1 MVKAALFAFSFFLL
15 LFCFLFPLYVISKA
29 EFLPPSYL
37 SAQNDQ
43 DGKVPLYWFNPTPD
57 TLEISSYHGG
67 MLCGMNMSSSWHE
80 NCVGVRMTSSSLP
93 FYLLESKIYISHN
106 STPGDTD
113 YNYHT
118 PFFVTVN
125 QDSAAVPKNASL
137 DSISASAQGPD
148 SLSDGEWVDIQH
160 NLLMTDSVF
169 WIIFHWNE
177 DTPGSP
183 RLGVDSFTNVG
194 NSFCGKRLFL
204 YFEWYPYDYNFMIK
218 SEVVVNPKMGA
229 EANRFRVYRS
239 LDSSSITDS
248 VNLIAS
254 LPTSRFQFTDSSVV
268 AEQTYFYQLTSYA
281 SPLESQGSNIE
292 SAIPK
297 RKAILNADR
306 NRFFVLL
313 NTEENLADNL
323 SLTNTGGLP
332 LWYELKIDMN
342 EADWMGG
349 SDQSGYTWSD
359 NRSQPELSFAWA
371 DIHSLGTPIGNAG
384 DYKKNYGFFHLDFP
398 FPFYGNTYDSISVTS
413 NGWLSFSDVVP
424 CSTDTFKWWVNQRLP
439 RLWGPYALVA
449 PFWDFFELTDSSA
462 IYFYSTSDSAVIS
475 FLNFSHYSHPSWGP
489 YTFQTI
495 LTPDGELT
503 FQYLRIDDSLYS
515 ATVGIQNEDGTTGL
529 EISYNQNY
537 LHDSLAVKI
546 RPSWVKID
554 SLEGSI
560 PPAENK
566 TLNLKFDPL
575 SYPKGVYQA
584 DLVIDSWDKNHQLE
598 PLLIPLTLCID
609 TIIDST
615 TSVPWKES
623 ERPEKITLFQNYPN
637 PFNPITR
644 IQYMV
649 RGRDSKAAVGRL
661 VLSEVEGLR
670 STDGSPLPTTLIIY
684 NILGQKIRTL
694 VDEPQ
699 KPGIYEVIWDGK
711 DDRGNDVASGI
722 YFCKLM
728 VESFQKTQKMVLLK

>member
-1 MVKAALFAFSFFLL
+1 LLTFGWMVKAALFAFSFFLL

-37 SAQNDQ
+37 SAQSDQ
-43 DGKVPLYWFNPTPD
+43 DGKVPLYWFSPTPD
-57 TLEISSYHGG
+57 TLEISYTQGG
-67 MLCGMNMSSSWHE
+67 MLYGMNMSPAWHE
-80 NCVGVRMTSSSLP
+80 NCVGIRMISASLP
-93 FYLLESKIYISHN
+93 FHLLESKMYISHY
-106 STPGDTD
+106 STAGDSD
-113 YNYHT
+113 YDYHT

-125 QDSAAVPKNASL
+125 QDSAGVPKNVFL
-137 DSISASAQGPD
+137 DSVSTFAQGSD
-148 SLSDGEWVDIQH
+148 SLSDGEWVDIEH
-160 NLLMTDSVF
+160 HLLMTDSVF

-183 RLGVDSFTNVG
+183 RVGVDSFTNVG

-204 YFEWYPYDYNFMIK
+204 YFEWYRYDYNFIIK

-248 VNLIAS
+248 VNLITS
-254 LPTSRFQFTDSSVV
+254 LPTSRFQFTDSGIA

-281 SPLESQGSNIE
+281 SPLESPGSNIE
-292 SAIPK
+292 SATPK
-297 RKAILNADR
+297 REARLKADR
-306 NRFFVLL
+306 ERFFVLL
-313 NTEENLADNL
+313 SSEENINDNL
-323 SLTNTGGLP
+323 TLTNTGGLP
-332 LWYELKIDMN
+332 LWYELKIDMK
-342 EADWMGG
+342 ETDGMGG

-359 NRSQPELSFAWA
+359 SRDQPELGFNWV
-371 DIHSLGTPIGNAG
+371 DIHTLGTLIGNAG
-384 DYKKNYGFFHLDFP
+384 DYKKNYGFFHLNFS
-398 FPFYGNTYDSISVTS
+398 FPFYGNTYDSISITS

-424 CSTDTFKWWVNQRLP
+424 CSTDTFKWWINQPLP

-462 IYFYSTSDSAVIS
+462 IYFYSTGDSAVIS
-475 FLNFSHYSHPSWGP
+475 FLNLHYYSHPARGP

-495 LTPDGELT
+495 FTPDGEFT

-537 LHDSLAVKI
+537 LHDSLVVKI
-546 RPSWVKID
+546 RPGWVKID
-554 SLEGSI
+554 SMKGSI
-560 PPAENK
+560 PPGESK
-566 TLNLKFDPL
+566 TLDIKFDPL

-584 DLVIDSWDKNHQLE
+584 DLIIDSWDKNHQLE

-615 TSVPWKES
+615 TSVPWQES

-637 PFNPITR
+637 PFNPATR
-644 IQYMV
+644 ILYIV
-649 RGRDSKAAVGRL
+649 GCEGKAVDRGLWTVDNP
-661 VLSEVEGLR
+661 
-670 STDGSPLPTTLIIY
+670 TLPITLKIY

-699 KPGIYEVIWDGK
+699 KPGIYEVSWDGK
-711 DDRGNDVASGI
+711 DEQGSDVASGI
-722 YFCKLM
+722 YFCKLK
-728 VESFQKTQKMVLLK
+728 VGSFQKTQKMVLLK

>member
-1 MVKAALFAFSFFLL
+1 MVKAGVVAFSFFVF
-15 LFCFLFPLYVISKA
+15 LFCFLLPLFVISKA

-37 SAQNDQ
+37 TAQSDQ
-43 DGKVPLYWFNPTPD
+43 DGKVPLYWFSPSPD
-57 TLEISSYHGG
+57 TLEINYYKGG
-67 MLCGMNMSSSWHE
+67 MLCGMNMSPAWHE
-80 NCVGVRMTSSSLP
+80 NCVGVRMTSLSFP
-93 FYLLESKIYISHN
+93 FYLLESQIYISHY
-106 STPGDTD
+106 SVAGDTD
-113 YNYHT
+113 YNYHA

-125 QDSAAVPKNASL
+125 QDSAGIPKNVFL
-137 DSISASAQGPD
+137 DSVSASAQGTD
-148 SLSDGEWVDIQH
+148 SLSEGEWVDIKNH
-160 NLLMTDSVF
+160 LLMTDSVF
-169 WIIFHWNE
+169 WIVVHWNE

-183 RLGVDSFTNVG
+183 CVGVDSFTNVG

-218 SEVVVNPKMGA
+218 TEVVTNPKKGS

-239 LDSSSITDS
+239 LDSNSIIAPT
-248 VNLIAS
+248 NLIAS
-254 LPTSRFQFTDSSVV
+254 LPTSRFQFTDSGV
-268 AEQTYFYQLTSYA
+268 AVEQRYFYQLTSYA
-281 SPLESQGSNIE
+281 SSLESPGSNIE

-297 RKAILNADR
+297 KKAMLNADR
-306 NRFFVLL
+306 NRYFVLL
-313 NTEENLADNL
+313 NSEENINDNL
-323 SLTNTGGLP
+323 ILTNTGGLP
-332 LWYELKIDMN
+332 LWYESRIDMK
-342 EADWMGG
+342 ETDGIGG

-359 NRSQPELSFAWA
+359 NRDQSDLSFAWT
-371 DIHSLGTPIGNAG
+371 DIETLGTPIGNAG

-424 CSTDTFKWWVNQRLP
+424 CSTDTFKWWINQNLP

-449 PFWDFFELTDSSA
+449 PFWDFFELTDSSTV
-462 IYFYSTSDSAVIS
+462 YFYSTSDSAVVS
-475 FLNFSHYSHPSWGP
+475 FLNLHYYSHPNRGP

-495 LTPDGELT
+495 LTPDGELS
-503 FQYLRIDDSLYS
+503 FQYLKIDDSLYS

-537 LHDSLAVKI
+537 LQDSLTVKI
-546 RPSWVKID
+546 RPAWVRID
-554 SLEGSI
+554 SLEGCI
-560 PPAENK
+560 PPGESK
-566 TLNLKFDPL
+566 TLDLKFDPL

-584 DLVIDSWDKNHQLE
+584 DLVIDSWDKNHQLY

-637 PFNPITR
+637 PFNPLTR
-644 IQYMV
+644 IRYV
-649 RGRDSKAAVGRL
+649 VAGWGKATDDGRWSA
-661 VLSEVEGLR
+661 
-670 STDGSPLPTTLIIY
+670 DGFSFPTTLIIY

-699 KPGIYEVIWDGK
+699 KPGNYEVIWDGK
-711 DDRGNDVASGI
+711 DEQGNDVASGI
-722 YFCKLM
+722 YFCKLTIG
-728 VESFQKTQKMVLLK
+728 SFQKTQKMILLK